1 MKKVLLLLMIAFSI
15 VSCNSSDSQKS
26 ESKTGEK
33 KVGVLLVNHGSHS
46 EEWRDMLLDVQKNT
60 EERILSNPK
69 ISKVLTG
76 YMEYTGP
83 SIADQLKEFD
93 KEGYDEVVIV
103 PLFLTVSSHT
113 ESDIQNIVGVKK
125 NPDVIASLKEEEI
138 EIYSPKAKVIM
149 TPLLDFPNLLKKNIA
164 RRYKALSNGE
174 NNDGLVLVAYG
185 STPYNQQWIKLIE
198 DIGKYM
204 KINAGVENIS
214 YAWCGHIVNYAT
226 EPTTNAINQIL
237 EMEDH
242 AVVIPVL
249 VAVDS
254 DFQKDII
261 QTGVDAVKN
270 HEKKVSYKQD
280 AILPDENLNSW
291 VVNIINETLE

>member
-1 MKKVLLLLMIAFSI
+1 MKKVVLILMIAFSI
-15 VSCNSSDSQKS
+15 VSCNSNEPKTNEKKSDDY
-26 ESKTGEK
+26 

-46 EEWRDMLLDVQKNT
+46 KLWRDMLLDVQKKT
-60 EERILSNPK
+60 EDKILANPK

-76 YMEYTGP
+76 YMEYNGP
-83 SIADQLKEFD
+83 SIADQLKKFD
-93 KEGYDEVVIV
+93 KEGYDEIIIV

-125 NPDVIASLKEEEI
+125 NPDVIADLKEENI
-138 EIYSPKAKVIM
+138 EIYSPKARVII

-164 RRYKALSNGE
+164 RRYKALNNGNT
-174 NNDGLVLVAYG
+174 NNGLVLVAYG
-185 STPYNQQWIKLIE
+185 STPYNQQWIELIE

-214 YAWCGHIVNYAT
+214 YAWCGHIVNYST

-249 VAVDS
+249 VAIDS
-254 DFQKDII
+254 DFQNDII
-261 QTGVDAVKN
+261 QTGVNLVKN
-270 HEKKVSYKQD
+270 HEAKVSYKQD
-280 AILPDENLNSW
+280 AILPDDNLNNW
-291 VVNIINETLE
+291 VVNIINETIK

>member
-1 MKKVLLLLMIAFSI
+1 MVAFSI
-15 VSCNSSDSQKS
+15 VSCDSNNSSQSKD
-26 ESKTGEK
+26 KTGEK

>member
-1 MKKVLLLLMIAFSI
+1 MKKILLILMVAFSI
-15 VSCNSSDSQKS
+15 VSCDSNSSSQSKD
-26 ESKTGEK
+26 KTGEK

>member
-1 MKKVLLLLMIAFSI
+1 MIAFSI
-15 VSCNSSDSQKS
+15 VSCNDSNSQKS
-26 ESKTGEK
+26 ENKTGVK
-33 KVGVLLVNHGSHS
+33 KIGVLLVNHGSHS
-46 EEWRDMLLDVQKNT
+46 KGWRDMLLDVQIKT
-60 EERILSNPK
+60 EKKILSNQK

-76 YMEYTGP
+76 YMEYNGP
-83 SIADQLKEFD
+83 SIADQLKQFD
-93 KEGYDEVVIV
+93 KEGFDEVVIV

-125 NPDVIASLKEEEI
+125 NPDVIADLTEEKI
-138 EIYSPKAKVIM
+138 EIYAPKAKVII

-164 RRYKALSNGE
+164 NRYKALSKGGE
-174 NNDGLVLVAYG
+174 NEGVVLVAYG
-185 STPYNQQWIKLIE
+185 STPYNQQWIELIE

-204 KINAGVENIS
+204 KVNAGVENIS
-214 YAWCGHIVNYAT
+214 YAWCGHIVNYST

-249 VAVDS
+249 VGIDP
-254 DFQKDII
+254 DFQNDII

-270 HEKKVSYKQD
+270 HETKVSYKQD
-280 AILPDENLNSW
+280 AILPDTNLNNW
-291 VVNIINETLE
+291 VVNIINETVN

>member
-1 MKKVLLLLMIAFSI
+1 MKKILLILMVAFSI
-15 VSCNSSDSQKS
+15 VSCDSNSSSQSKD
-26 ESKTGEK
+26 KTGEK

-185 STPYNQQWIKLIE
+185 ST
-198 DIGKYM
+198 
-204 KINAGVENIS
+204 
-214 YAWCGHIVNYAT
+214 
-226 EPTTNAINQIL
+226 
-237 EMEDH
+237 
-242 AVVIPVL
+242 
-249 VAVDS
+249 
-254 DFQKDII
+254 
-261 QTGVDAVKN
+261 
-270 HEKKVSYKQD
+270 
-280 AILPDENLNSW
+280 
-291 VVNIINETLE
+291 